1 MNKQASYNVIE
12 TVQLSKVAQ
21 FDSPAGKSPEDSDEL
36 AKVYHKWLKDKNTFQ
51 PVGDVTTEGELKRSA
66 YKIRLTMQGL
76 FFDRIKPKTAE
87 LYKFK
92 SGPMEEVL
100 SEIDR
105 FWTLKDDY
113 KKLGLLYTRGLLMY
127 GPPGSGKTSII
138 NQVVD
143 MITAKG
149 DVVFYGTSD
158 LHALKEGIKAF
169 RAVESDRKLVVI
181 LEDADEFV
189 KYDEQPLL
197 HLLDGQ
203 DATDGT
209 LFLGSTN
216 YIDRFPQRLLR
227 SGRFDKKVYVPQP
240 PYEGRLAFLKNK
252 LKKNDVETD
261 KEIERLANESDGFS
275 FGDLAE
281 LVTAVYALKE
291 DVEDVLKR
299 LKGGVDKTGESPEDS
314 TSAARFFY
322 PLGKGTSVHKTKG
335 SLASGLDID
344 SLKAAIEKK

>member
-1 MNKQASYNVIE
+1 MIEKTHEIIE
-12 TVQLSKVAQ
+12 TVGLSKVAQ
-21 FDSPAGKSPEDSDEL
+21 YAAPSSIGGDKSDDL
-36 AKVYHKWLKDKNTFQ
+36 AKVYYKWLKDKNSYQ
-51 PVGDVTTEGELKRSA
+51 AVGDVTTEDDLKRSA
-66 YKIRLTMQGL
+66 YKIRMTMQGL

-92 SGPMEEVL
+92 SGPMDEII

-105 FWTLKDDY
+105 FWGLKEDY

-127 GPPGSGKTSII
+127 GPPGGGKTSII

-143 MITAKG
+143 LITAKG
-149 DVVFYGTSD
+149 DVVFYATQD
-158 LHALKEGIKAF
+158 LQALKEGIKAF
-169 RAVESDRKLVVI
+169 RAVESDRKLVIV

-216 YIDRFPQRLLR
+216 YIDRFPARLLR
-227 SGRFDKKVYVPQP
+227 SGRFDKKVHVPNP
-240 PYEGRLAFLKNK
+240 PYEGRLTYLKNK
-252 LKKNDVETD
+252 LKKNDIESD
-261 KEIERLANESDGFS
+261 KEIERLANETDGFS

-291 DVEDVLKR
+291 PVEDVLKR
-299 LKGGVDKTGESPEDS
+299 LSSGIDKTGESPEDS
-314 TSAARFFY
+314 TSASRFFF
-322 PLGKGTSVHKTKG
+322 PLQGKGLSVSKSQG
-335 SLASGLDID
+335 LANSLDLQSLER
-344 SLKAAIEKK
+344 SLKKE